1 MSFPGHPDR
10 MPWVYILRCADRS
23 YYVGSTRNLEK
34 RFLQHASGDGAAYTR
49 TRLPVELVFAEE
61 FRHVHEAYER
71 EKQIQGWS
79 RKKREALIAANF
91 DALPRLSGSLYRRK
105 GSA

>member
-1 MSFPGHPDR
+1 
-10 MPWVYILRCADRS
+10 
-23 YYVGSTRNLEK
+23 
-34 RFLQHASGDGAAYTR
+34 
-49 TRLPVELVFAEE
+49 VFAEE